1 MKKLTILL
9 ILLFT
14 ILACKTLQPGSDVQP
29 TGDIPPTSESQSN
42 GGTTQSDWQYI
53 YEIPTD
59 PVKVTTTLDSATQA
73 EATISTTG
81 GTLTATGPDGTVYQL
96 DIPADAL
103 VSDTLIRM
111 TPVNQIEGMPFGSA
125 QFAVQF
131 EPEGLQ
137 LYKNAILTITPSQ
150 EIPPDQQIM
159 FGYQKLGENL
169 ALLPPVVASAEIK
182 IIIMHFSGAGV
193 SKGFLADIEPVR
205 ARLGGDAET
214 RIQSALAEY
223 LQIERQKQ
231 LLGQGDGEPLDL
243 SGFFNEYEEK
253 VVKPRVAAAG
263 ESCANARLA
272 LQTVLSFERQKQ
284 LLGLAGDET
293 SFDVGLMDTATNVC
307 MKEEYE
313 MCRDEHIIHR
323 ILPAWLSV
331 ERQYQLLG
339 IEEGAASQAAKE
351 YVRKCLTFELDFQSE
366 ATLDA
371 GGGDGYDSSVES
383 KVKLQ
388 FNPDDFTIKGE
399 APLVNTAFEF
409 RAEGCSVENVRGGDT
424 FTVNSLSIIP
434 DTSSPSDEL
443 GHVRDF
449 KMIYYPGDTRESFT
463 VNCPDSPSY
472 TSPVM
477 PMWTAIFLPSHE
489 AEMSEAEGGL
499 IAENW
504 EIFGDEYFAKI
515 EWIKETSE
523 GTVEAGTFK
532 LYHKP
537 ESN

>member
-1 MKKLTILL
+1 MKKFSVVL
-9 ILLFT
+9 ILLFA
-14 ILACKTLQPGSDVQP
+14 ILACKTLQPGSDLQP
-29 TGDIPPTSESQSN
+29 TGDIPPTNEVQSN
-42 GGTTQSDWQYI
+42 GGNTPSDWQYI

-59 PVKVTTTLDSATQA
+59 PVKVATTLDSATQA
-73 EATISTTG
+73 EATISTAG

-103 VSDTLIRM
+103 LSDTVIRM
-111 TPVNQIEGMPFGSA
+111 TPVSQIEGMPFGSA
-125 QFAVQF
+125 AFAVQF
-131 EPEGLQ
+131 EPDGLQ

-159 FGYQKLGENL
+159 FGYQNQGDNL
-169 ALLPPVVASAEIK
+169 VLLPPAENSAEIK

-205 ARLGGDAET
+205 ARIGGDAEA
-214 RIQSALAEY
+214 RIKSAIAEY
-223 LQIERQKQ
+223 LQKERQKQ
-231 LLGQGDGEPLDL
+231 LLGQGDDEPLDL
-243 SGFFNEYEEK
+243 TGFFNEYEEQ

-272 LQTVLSFERQKQ
+272 IQTVLSFERQKQ
-284 LLGLAGDET
+284 LLGMGNDDEAVI
-293 SFDVGLMDTATNVC
+293 DAGLMDTATNVC

-313 MCRDEHIIHR
+313 LCRDEHIIHR
-323 ILPAWLSV
+323 IIPAWLGV
-331 ERQYQLLG
+331 ERQYQLMG
-339 IEEGAASQAAKE
+339 IEASPALDQAQA
-351 YVRKCLTFELDFQSE
+351 YVRQCLTFELDFQSE
-366 ATLDA
+366 ASMDA
-371 GGGDGYDSSVES
+371 GGGDGYDSSVEA

-388 FNPDDFTIKGE
+388 FNPDDFSIKGT

-409 RAEGCSVENVRGGDT
+409 RAKDCSVESVRGGDT
-424 FTVNSLSIIP
+424 FTVNSLTFTSE
-434 DTSSPSDEL
+434 TSSPTDEL
-443 GHVRDF
+443 GHVLDF
-449 KMIYYPGDTRESFT
+449 KMIYYPGDTRETFT
-463 VNCPDSPSY
+463 ISCPDSPPY

-489 AEMSEAEGGL
+489 GEMSEAEGGY

-515 EWIKETSE
+515 EWIKETVP

-537 ESN
+537 GG